1 MTVGVLIACW
11 WLPLICQSLFLKR
24 NNQGQDASEHGHVP
38 LNNDPR
44 IVKDGESSPMRSV
57 EGMLED
63 QREER
68 PAKEQASELDTD
80 MSNLLG
86 EKQAHNKITHQ
97 GKHNPSLT
105 LPGAWQG
112 RDSGEFNDGKFHRE
126 RPEYEHE
133 SVPFEIQSGY
143 NKGDASNELTH
154 RIPDPPH
161 NALQPL
167 VTTHWLTLTAPVVPS
182 FTMDLQLASTPPP
195 LAIIPH
201 LPPFPLVVPLPPLHR
216 IDEEEGET
224 LYNANEVAVV
234 HTLATMQSVNRTET
248 HPSNALSVRCL
259 QRARLLPPPRDRPPT
274 PYPFLDEGVLAQA
287 RQIQMAMVAAQNVG
301 REMPRIEED
310 PMDIEGEDVPGNL
323 EKCGQ
328 YTKLTQDAEEDQ
340 PQEELPRDT
349 MPLPSLLFH
358 PAPVPTSTDTPAST
372 SPSSTDP
379 RSDPTLE
386 WAPDPV
392 EDLARIVV
400 AGMSDV
406 NLAKT
411 ELTSTTGLENLGI
424 SLGNPTATLPEP
436 LFEPVS
442 ELGEE
447 LRDNLAH
454 LLPDTPALP
463 PFNHA
468 LQMVQLLVP
477 RAQLA
482 ELYSRTVAGV
492 LPNVERLAREAQVQT
507 GAGRIHGWVIFYDAL
522 RAAQA
527 LLAERAE
534 EQVGIAYNATR
545 VYRYWADRINEEL
558 DDAIQEQRLTHQL
571 THRRLD
577 GEPSTPLDPS
587 TAFSDDWNVTVDRA
601 FEREIARAEM
611 GLAAMHLAEELDD
624 PTMNHSYEGFN
635 DENPTWDTEDESVN
649 GEYEEDGG
657 GLGTTAPRSLTRVT
671 PTRSPSPTHTIDP
684 LQVFYTSRPTT
695 PSFSFDD
702 HVAGGDTDNEFDSIT
717 SHDLVIR
724 DLIDESGEL
733 FAQGRLEEARELWY
747 WAVSHEGSVASDS
760 SPPPLDDGGI
770 FWGWS
775 SSTEATGVVDEELEL
790 SEPGDS
796 SFLERLSQTSPEPAW
811 GYEATP
817 WEHPDASLSL
827 DSFVHSRFFE
837 EQDTLATTHAPEFVT
852 QQAAVSSYPQ
862 FGTSL
867 RVPIDPL
874 TYDNRP
880 YVAPVF
886 VPPLPAVEYPTS
898 VKGKERA
905 AEYPAFPESKELVDD
920 NRPWYRT
927 DAGYTVNNPSWTHFP
942 NQQPTLGDAPSLPL
956 ADYAKVGAFQV
967 APLDPK
973 KMILDSGAPATFWLS
988 LAPPA
993 PPPSP
998 SSNSSTDPLSS
1009 AFGQRQSFMEYISE
1023 MRTHVFPH
1031 EGGSSVGGRIYD
1043 ELRRVVRD
1051 LDMQHALAFSPLR
1064 TALHHAYDH
1073 EGLGQLVDWK
1083 RLGGP
1088 NGQRVEYHWDRNH
1101 APIVVD
1107 AEQNELQEVFFLDLT
1122 DWQMAHI
1129 LTYITNR
1136 SILAKPS
1143 SHSSVESSLT
1153 SADKVPT
1160 CCTPSTNGSFIAA
1173 TQPADAVSLRTPSFV
1188 TMRWGCNGYSRE
1200 AEEFEEFLRVRYMC
1214 EEVIGRFLEDG
1225 YLDIDLKAGDQGY
1238 WSRDL
1243 PGLICYD
1250 SPVSSDGAEAND
1262 DTNGSLYSD
1271 VCESNVSDVSSLDWL
1286 YVTGGFEDDSDGDL
1300 AGEGCHDVDESFLPS
1315 FLQRLSLASSS
1326 LPNSRSASAP
1336 VGSRPT
1342 AVFDNVL
1349 RRQEAGPVVAPVP
1362 QYPPP
1367 AFLDIDTAAADA
1379 ALYALDDRA
1388 FDSLSEDDDEALADN
1403 EASDR
1408 EATENAALT
1417 RWPTL
1422 AQWLL

>member
-1 MTVGVLIACW
+1 
-11 WLPLICQSLFLKR
+11 
-24 NNQGQDASEHGHVP
+24 
-38 LNNDPR
+38 
-44 IVKDGESSPMRSV
+44 
-57 EGMLED
+57 
-63 QREER
+63 
-68 PAKEQASELDTD
+68 
-80 MSNLLG
+80 
-86 EKQAHNKITHQ
+86 
-97 GKHNPSLT
+97 
-105 LPGAWQG
+105 
-112 RDSGEFNDGKFHRE
+112 
-126 RPEYEHE
+126 
-133 SVPFEIQSGY
+133 
-143 NKGDASNELTH
+143 
-154 RIPDPPH
+154 
-161 NALQPL
+161 
-167 VTTHWLTLTAPVVPS
+167 
-182 FTMDLQLASTPPP
+182 
-195 LAIIPH
+195 
-201 LPPFPLVVPLPPLHR
+201 
-216 IDEEEGET
+216 
-224 LYNANEVAVV
+224 
-234 HTLATMQSVNRTET
+234 MQSVNRTET
-248 HPSNALSVRCL
+248 VLPHRSQSTVDPRILRRLPVTLDPSVAPEQRAIRPLP

-310 PMDIEGEDVPGNL
+310 PMDIEGEDVP
-323 EKCGQ
+323 
-328 YTKLTQDAEEDQ
+328 EEDQ

-400 AGMSDV
+400 AG
-406 NLAKT
+406 
-411 ELTSTTGLENLGI
+411 LENLGI

-454 LLPDTPALP
+454 LLPDTPGP
-463 PFNHA
+463 PT
-468 LQMVQLLVP
+468 
-477 RAQLA
+477 LA

-527 LLAERAE
+527 LLAERTE

-702 HVAGGDTDNEFDSIT
+702 HVAGGDTDNEFDSSSDSFVSVT

-998 SSNSSTDPLSS
+998 SSNSSTDPLSCEPT
-1009 AFGQRQSFMEYISE
+1009 FF
-1023 MRTHVFPH
+1023 RTKEAVAL
-1031 EGGSSVGGRIYD
+1031 GGGYTTSYD
-1043 ELRRVVRD
+1043 VSYGT

-1188 TMRWGCNGYSRE
+1188 TMRWGCVRLFTRFFMRTGIRGRPRS
-1200 AEEFEEFLRVRYMC
+1200 LRNFFASATCVKKS
-1214 EEVIGRFLEDG
+1214 LAAS
-1225 YLDIDLKAGDQGY
+1225 LKMDTSISTSKRGDQGY

-1250 SPVSSDGAEAND
+1250 SPVSSSDGAEAND

-1300 AGEGCHDVDESFLPS
+1300 AVFPTPDQLPLRLGADPLPYSTMFFDVKKRDRSSRLYPS
-1315 FLQRLSLASSS
+1315 
-1326 LPNSRSASAP
+1326 
-1336 VGSRPT
+1336 T
-1342 AVFDNVL
+1342 
-1349 RRQEAGPVVAPVP
+1349 
-1362 QYPPP
+1362 PPP

-1379 ALYALDDRA
+1379 ALYALDDGA